1 MHAKFLLWASID
13 PYSVHWT
20 SWLTLTRIIVW
31 LLSIQMQIFVL
42 YISTVSRIFGFF
54 SNLAHLFLPAQQM
67 FFWCFFRL
75 LRKTPKRSVRRFA
88 HKSSSP
94 FSRKR
99 EVICYLFL
107 LVCFCFFSG
116 HTFISYCVATS
127 TIERH
132 SSPMNNVRLST
143 LTRLIINLD
152 YTIIP
157 SCDF

>member
-20 SWLTLTRIIVW
+20 SWLTLTRTRIIHTDAN
-31 LLSIQMQIFVL
+31 LCFVHYSL
-42 YISTVSRIFGFF
+42 YYLWFF
-54 SNLAHLFLPAQQM
+54 SNLACLFLPAQQM

-132 SSPMNNVRLST
+132 SSPNE
-143 LTRLIINLD
+143 
-152 YTIIP
+152 
-157 SCDF
+157 